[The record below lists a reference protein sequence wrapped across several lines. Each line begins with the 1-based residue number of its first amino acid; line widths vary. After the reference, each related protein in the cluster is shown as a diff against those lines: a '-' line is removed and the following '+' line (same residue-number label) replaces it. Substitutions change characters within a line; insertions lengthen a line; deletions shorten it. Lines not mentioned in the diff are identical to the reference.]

1 VLRMGDVT
9 GRRIAAAL
17 IDAAIIAL
25 LLVLVAKGLGE
36 EGTTKRSLWAETEG
50 GPRAVFLLLTFAYF
64 FGTEL
69 VWGQTLG
76 KRVMKLRVVGEDGG
90 KLSPTAAAIRNLVRF
105 VDALP
110 ALYIVGAITFFATGE
125 RRARLGDLAAKTKV
139 VADDAPPPPPPSSS
153 SDQRDRP
160 EDDDILAQVLR

>member
-1 VLRMGDVT
+1 MQDVT

-17 IDAAIIAL
+17 IDAAIIAI
-25 LLVLVAKGLGE
+25 LLVLIAKGLGD

-50 GPRAVFLLLTFAYF
+50 APRTLFLLLTFAYF
-64 FGTEL
+64 FGMEL
-69 VWGQTLG
+69 AGGQTVG
-76 KRVMKLRVVGEDGG
+76 KRVMKIRVVREDGAALG
-90 KLSPTAAAIRNLVRF
+90 AGPAAIRNLVRF

-110 ALYIVGAITFFATGE
+110 VLYIVGAISFFATGP

-139 VADDAPPPPPPSSS
+139 VADDAPPPPPPP
-153 SDQRDRP
+153 SDERRDRP

>member
-1 VLRMGDVT
+1 MGDVT

-17 IDAAIIAL
+17 IDVAIIAI
-25 LLVLVAKGLGE
+25 LLVIVAKGLGD

-50 GPRAVFLLLTFAYF
+50 GPRTLFLLLTFAYF
-64 FGTEL
+64 FGTEAA
-69 VWGQTLG
+69 WGQTLG
-76 KRVMKLRVVGEDGG
+76 KRVMKLRVVGMDGG
-90 KLSPTAAAIRNLVRF
+90 RLSPGASAIRNLVRF

-110 ALYIVGAITFFATGE
+110 VLYLVGAITFFATGP

-139 VADDAPPPPPPSSS
+139 VAHDTPPPPPSER
-153 SDQRDRP
+153 RDRP